1 MSSGEP
7 RDVLRPSLF
16 ERLVGDDPGRRSV
29 DLRVGVRE
37 LRAEVRRDLER
48 LLNSRTVNLGD
59 LTAYPEATASILGY
73 GLPDLSACSQTN
85 VEDAK
90 RICGLIEDA
99 VRRHEPRLD
108 PKSVRVEQVAPA
120 QGVDTI
126 EGRFNLRFKIAAML
140 HVEPIHEAVR
150 FDTSLEFDT
159 GSLAIE
165 EVG

>member
-16 ERLVGDDPGRRSV
+16 ERLAGDESNRRGV

-48 LLNSRTVNLGD
+48 LLNCRAVNLGE
-59 LTAYPEATASILGY
+59 LAAYPEARASVLGY
-73 GLPDLSACSQTN
+73 GLPDVTACSQSN
-85 VEDAK
+85 ADDVK
-90 RICGLIEDA
+90 RICGMIEDA

-108 PKSVRVEQVAPA
+108 PKTIKVEQAPPLKDA
-120 QGVDTI
+120 QSV
-126 EGRFNLRFKIAAML
+126 EARFNLRFKIAGML
-140 HVEPIHEAVR
+140 HVEPIHEAVS

-159 GSLAIE
+159 GSLAVE
-165 EVG
+165 ESL